1 MENERK
7 IFSKKIRVS
16 IELRRVGHNKYESEC
31 HHLEREKKENEIKN
45 AYFK

>member
-7 IFSKKIRVS
+7 MFLKRKRVS

-31 HHLEREKKENEIKN
+31 HHLEREREKKEIKKCL
-45 AYFK
+45 F